1 MEQTDTTQ
9 FKTQQPHQRNSSEQS
24 EGYHSGKESLED
36 DLFLT
41 CNENISQISPPNPAA
56 KDDHHQEYHHHQNN
70 HQPVEDNEVKEPV
83 KAVRDSRLLGDPR
96 VLKNLLKL
104 EEACVP
110 KTPDYIRQC
119 QPELNPSM
127 RKIVTEWM
135 LQVCQECYCNT
146 DVFLLAVNFMDRF
159 LARVGAKIPK
169 TRLQLVGTVCLLISS
184 KFKET
189 VPVSGERLIF
199 YTDNSIS
206 PEEVRVRNSSPLF
219 FYNFKPFF
227 LSNIGVIVIK

>member
-41 CNENISQISPPNPAA
+41 CNENISQISPPKPT
-56 KDDHHQEYHHHQNN
+56 KDQEYQ
-70 HQPVEDNEVKEPV
+70 HQPVEDNDVKEPV

-127 RKIVTEWM
+127 RKIVIEWM

-206 PEEVRVRNSSPLF
+206 PEEVRVSDLIFNFKLFYSKLVSLSLLF
-219 FYNFKPFF
+219 FK
-227 LSNIGVIVIK
+227 NICN

>member
-1 MEQTDTTQ
+1 MEQTDTTK
-9 FKTQQPHQRNSSEQS
+9 FTTQPLHQRNSSQQS

-41 CNENISQISPPNPAA
+41 CNENISQISPPNPAT
-56 KDDHHQEYHHHQNN
+56 KDDH

-206 PEEVRVRNSSPLF
+206 PEEVRVRNSSPLLF
-219 FYNFKPFF
+219 FYKFKPFF
-227 LSNIGVIVIK
+227 FPILVSLS